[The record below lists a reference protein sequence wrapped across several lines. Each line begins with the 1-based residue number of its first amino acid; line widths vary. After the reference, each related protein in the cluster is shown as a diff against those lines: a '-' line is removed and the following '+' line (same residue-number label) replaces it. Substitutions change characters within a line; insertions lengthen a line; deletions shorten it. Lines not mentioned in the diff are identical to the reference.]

1 MGFCGCV
8 PAGIACGPGEI
19 IGEAD
24 IAGAEGGNDLDLGS
38 IGGDDEYGP
47 FVCIAQVIIE
57 GNGSL

>member
-1 MGFCGCV
+1 M
-8 PAGIACGPGEI
+8 ACGPGEI

-24 IAGAEGGNDLDLGS
+24 IAGAEGGDDLDLGS

-47 FVCIAQVIIE
+47 FVCIPQLIIE